1 MSGQGQGTGTTA
13 RGTTGRRRGRG
24 TIGRGRGTGTTGR
37 VTTTAR
43 GTTGRGR
50 GRGTVTGT
58 TGPHIVGQ
66 IPVVPQEK
74 IKRAYMERNKN
85 STQDVETLA
94 LTLLALGAKKYSVSN
109 PQEASEAVQETIKLL
124 KVPRYSRV
132 RFNSDQTPGF
142 IGYAGVNNDD
152 VNVLD
157 SNITL
162 NHDISDV
169 SFVLLKYGSLQNRL
183 GIIIIDNI
191 IKTIYL
197 AYARKGQIS
206 DDKDTIH
213 IKQNCISILSKIV
226 YESKILS
233 HNMYS
238 NPTLQQII
246 NYFSQNYKLSLIDLS
261 DFCES
266 PVSNDLKFYHY
277 ASVLW
282 FTYLYANNFNNIVS
296 SVKELSNTDAN
307 KRKELRQN
315 DLKHK
320 DFSTQMKD
328 FWKYL
333 TL

>member
-1 MSGQGQGTGTTA
+1 
-13 RGTTGRRRGRG
+13 
-24 TIGRGRGTGTTGR
+24 
-37 VTTTAR
+37 
-43 GTTGRGR
+43 
-50 GRGTVTGT
+50 
-58 TGPHIVGQ
+58 
-66 IPVVPQEK
+66 
-74 IKRAYMERNKN
+74 MERNKN

-132 RFNSDQTPGF
+132 QFNSDQTPGF
-142 IGYAGVNNDD
+142 IGYANVNGDD

-162 NHDISDV
+162 NHDLSDV
-169 SFVLLKYGSLQNRL
+169 SFVLIKYGSLQNRL

-197 AYARKGQIS
+197 AYARQGQIS
-206 DDKDTIH
+206 GDKDTIH
-213 IKQNCISILSKIV
+213 IVDNCTSILSNIV
-226 YESKILS
+226 YKSKILS
-233 HNMYS
+233 HNMNS

-246 NYFSQNYKLSLIDLS
+246 YYFQNYYKFSFIDLS

-266 PVSNDLKFYHY
+266 PVSNDLKIYHY

-296 SVKELSNTDAN
+296 SVKEPSNTNA
-307 KRKELRQN
+307 RKELRQDN
-315 DLKHK
+315 LKNK
-320 DFSTQMKD
+320 DFSPQMKT